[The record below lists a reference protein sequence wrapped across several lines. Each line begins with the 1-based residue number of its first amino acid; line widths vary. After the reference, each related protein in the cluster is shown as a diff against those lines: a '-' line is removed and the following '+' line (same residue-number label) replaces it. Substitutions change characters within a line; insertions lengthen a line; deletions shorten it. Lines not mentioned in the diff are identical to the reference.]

1 VIRAPR
7 KYALDTQ
14 LFIDAFR
21 DPAANEALQ
30 RFHRACAPFEYLSAV
45 VAQEL
50 RAGVKRARDRKAL
63 ERNVLSVFE
72 QSARLFA
79 PSLNAWYRSGDLLS
93 DMARKEGLEIGRV
106 SKSFAN
112 DVLLALSCRE
122 AGCVLVTD
130 NERDFQRI
138 HRYTRFDYVK
148 PWPGEVMRGPHADP
162 ANEATFRLPS
172 NLPSL
177 PRY

>member
-1 VIRAPR
+1 VTRTTR
-7 KYALDTQ
+7 KYVLDTQ

-21 DPAANEALQ
+21 DPIANEVLQ
-30 RFHRACAPFEYLSAV
+30 RFHRACSPFEYLSVV

-50 RAGVKRARDRKAL
+50 RAGVRRERDRKAL

-72 QSARLFA
+72 RSGRTFA
-79 PSLNAWYRSGDLLS
+79 PSASAWHRSGDLLS
-93 DMARKEGLEIGRV
+93 DMAREEGFEIGRV

-122 AGCVLVTD
+122 AGCVLVTE

-138 HRYTRFDYVK
+138 RRHVSFDYVR
-148 PWPGEVMRGPHADP
+148 PWPVGV
-162 ANEATFRLPS
+162 LP
-172 NLPSL
+172 
-177 PRY
+177 